1 MNIAVLGAGVMGR
14 LTERVAAESGIG
26 VAGVVEPL
34 EGGRLENLGQKTHVV
49 IDFSHPDNTDALCGF
64 CAERGVKA
72 VIGCTGHSAEQKERI
87 RKLAE
92 SCGVVMSANFSYG
105 LNVLLSLAGQA
116 AALLGDDFDTRAVRN
131 APQTQDGRAE
141 RHRARAL
148 GDFEGSR
155 RRRQRGG
162 FRQERT
168 RTETGKRDRSER
180 AARRRRLRQTRGH
193 VSGRGR
199 DADALPHGS

>member
-34 EGGRLENLGQKTHVV
+34 EGGRLENLGQKPHVI

-87 RKLAE
+87 
-92 SCGVVMSANFSYG
+92 
-105 LNVLLSLAGQA
+105 LSLI
-116 AALLGDDFDTRAVRN
+116 
-131 APQTQDGRAE
+131 
-141 RHRARAL
+141 HI
-148 GDFEGSR
+148 
-155 RRRQRGG
+155 
-162 FRQERT
+162 
-168 RTETGKRDRSER
+168 
-180 AARRRRLRQTRGH
+180 
-193 VSGRGR
+193 
-199 DADALPHGS
+199 

>member
-34 EGGRLENLGQKTHVV
+34 EGGRLENLGQKPHVV
-49 IDFSHPDNTDALCGF
+49 IDFSHPDNTDSLCGF

-116 AALLGDDFDTRAVRN
+116 AALLGDGFDTELCETHHRRKTDAPSGTALALLEVLKGVGGKEAVF
-131 APQTQDGRAE
+131 D
-141 RHRARAL
+141 
-148 GDFEGSR
+148 R
-155 RRRQRGG
+155 RG
-162 FRQERT
+162 E
-168 RTETGKRDRSER
+168 
-180 AARRRRLRQTRGH
+180 
-193 VSGRGR
+193 
-199 DADALPHGS
+199 DADRDGKTR